1 MGKMDLSGEFALQ
14 KGFLKPVALIAVMG
28 LAAAC
33 TKRDAALDPSVVFDP
48 MLRPIA
54 TIMNSTEPWIA
65 HSCGLRARAM

>member
-1 MGKMDLSGEFALQ
+1 MGKMDFSGEFALQ

-48 MLRPIA
+48 YVETNRNNHEFNRAVDRTFVRPA
-54 TIMNSTEPWIA
+54 S
-65 HSCGLRARAM
+65 